1 MNLPTLVFTFIGS
14 SPALLFFASVLLYL
28 VNKKPAE
35 DERQAIGE
43 KGAWAAIMLMLC
55 LLAILLWMVHK
66 LYPVG
71 AYALNWWHLSWA
83 SILLVW
89 LVRSIRGKVSSVSIG
104 ILLLVPLGFLSVA
117 ALSFLNSKTVSGM
130 LMVLCYSLFAITAYR
145 KSQIL
150 KNLPLASPASTAS
163 ASSEAVRSNN
173 IHTPVD
179 PAALELRLKSQE
191 ANEGADKYTRE

>member
-1 MNLPTLVFTFIGS
+1 MNLPTLVLTFIGS
-14 SPALLFFASVLLYL
+14 SPALLFFASILLFL

-43 KGAWAAIMLMLC
+43 KGASAAIMLMLC
-55 LLAILLWMVHK
+55 LLAILVWMLHK

-71 AYALNWWHLSWA
+71 AYPLNWWHLSWA
-83 SILLVW
+83 SILLVL
-89 LVRSIRGKVSSVSIG
+89 LVRSIRGKLVSVSIG
-104 ILLLVPLGFLSVA
+104 VLLLIPLGFLSVA

-130 LMVLCYSLFAITAYR
+130 LMVLGYGVFAVTAYR
-145 KSQIL
+145 KSQFL
-150 KNLPLASPASTAS
+150 KNLPLASTAS
-163 ASSEAVRSNN
+163 ANPEDARTNN